1 VWASEL
7 DLILCEHVFIF
18 VILVILPDQEETR
31 STPVSIAIIISAK

>member
-1 VWASEL
+1 MWASEL

-18 VILVILPDQEETR
+18 VILPDQEETR